1 MVKRIVLL
9 ATVALTMAAMMVALA
24 LPAFAAPRGQVER
37 GPEHARSICSYSGLN
52 DEPDHPEE
60 GGQVQSYGQLVRH
73 GHIEPSETKSGPP
86 SPGFFCNPNNLSL
99 K

>member
-1 MVKRIVLL
+1 MKRIVLL
-9 ATVALTMAAMMVALA
+9 AAMLAMMALLAAPALA
-24 LPAFAAPRGQVER
+24 APQGQVER

-52 DEPDHPEE
+52 DEPDDPLE

-73 GHIEPSETKSGPP
+73 GHIEPSAKGEGPTT
-86 SPGFFCNPNNLSL
+86 PGFFCNPVKGPFAL